1 MSEQLLGEIYVP
13 LCCTATNART
23 VGLKRENTLFQIL
36 QNWRRMRNKQH
47 IHQHKSGKQTLE
59 LGLSVK

>member
-1 MSEQLLGEIYVP
+1 MSQQLLGEIHVP
-13 LCCTATNART
+13 LCCTAINAKT

-36 QNWRRMRNKQH
+36 QDWRRMRNKQH
-47 IHQHKSGKQTLE
+47 IYQHKNGKPTLE